1 MKLLLMAVGRT
12 SIDFVRRGIDEY
24 LNRLQHYLSVD
35 VKIIPDVKRTASL
48 TEDKQKDMEGAA
60 ILAAVQPSDRVIL
73 LDERGKEYSSEEF
86 AAFMEKQMLSGAKR
100 LVFVVGGPYGF
111 SPEVYSRAD
120 GKLSLSRMTF
130 NHEMVR
136 LFFVEQLYRSQTILR
151 GEPYHHS

>member
-1 MKLLLMAVGRT
+1 MAVGRT

-35 VKIIPDVKRTASL
+35 VKIIPDIKRTASL
-48 TEDKQKDMEGAA
+48 TEAKQKDMEGAA